1 MRYWTSSKQLI
12 VPLASCLLLALTSCT
27 PGQDVPDVL
36 LNRGPSIEI
45 LQLDQQ
51 ALARRFLA
59 FVAEMERKKFA
70 RIEALNG
77 GANYEDREQ
86 DTEHAIWRLRV
97 TRGPV
102 VEKAGRALVYEIKS
116 PPDAPG
122 FGNVIWGRALFL
134 DMYPKTPLVGM
145 LHAVI
150 MMQFF
155 DDGRSWAGGWLGV
168 MPGTRVEADLAE
180 LKASMD
186 AVFAAHDKN
195 PDAYREAIC
204 KGTEGVISEFRRKP
218 ACVGASFYGAPVY
231 RDDFA
236 DRNFKFIAE
245 AFDAFTDTYFDTIEK
260 RQNDPFTEQDF
271 IAQNQMRK
279 AWLVDQLFSDPFARE
294 IVPFEIWSFT
304 NVAPEIRF

>member
-1 MRYWTSSKQLI
+1 MRYWTSSKRLI
-12 VPLASCLLLALTSCT
+12 VPLASCLLVALTSCT

-45 LQLDQQ
+45 LQPDQQ

-236 DRNFKFIAE
+236 DRNFEFIAE

>member
-1 MRYWTSSKQLI
+1 MKLGVDSDRL
-12 VPLASCLLLALTSCT
+12 
-27 PGQDVPDVL
+27 
-36 LNRGPSIEI
+36 EI
-45 LQLDQQ
+45 LKHVDIDLVGHVMTAKCGAQHEGAGLLFHAGRLDGRLDQK
-51 ALARRFLA
+51 LLVETR
-59 FVAEMERKKFA
+59 ERHNITVHINRKETYGDLLKV
-70 RIEALNG
+70 
-77 GANYEDREQ
+77 
-86 DTEHAIWRLRV
+86 LR
-97 TRGPV
+97 
-102 VEKAGRALVYEIKS
+102 
-116 PPDAPG
+116 
-122 FGNVIWGRALFL
+122 
-134 DMYPKTPLVGM
+134 
-145 LHAVI
+145 
-150 MMQFF
+150 
-155 DDGRSWAGGWLGV
+155 AGGWLGV
-168 MPGTRVEADLAE
+168 MPGTRVDSDLAE

-195 PDAYREAIC
+195 PDRYREAIC

-260 RQNDPFTEQDF
+260 RQNDPVTEQDV